1 MGIILIRRS
10 VIMQKYFLSPMI
22 LEKRIDFLCQFL
34 VLLRMDH
41 PKVLYR
47 PEGRRSPMLSLAK
60 NNRHKRS
67 RIKTR
72 IQGHIGITIFQITT
86 RFLKLHIRR
95 KSINEII
102 HVTVIKNI
110 FGPKIAQ
117 IVDGL
122 TKISG
127 GIFGDRASAQAEN
140 FKKLLLTMS
149 DDIRVILIKIAD
161 RLHNMRTLGSMLPN
175 KQFKIAGETL
185 YIYAPLA
192 NRLGLYKIKTE
203 LENLSFKYEHPEEYQ
218 EIEEKLAATATE
230 RDKVFNDFTTPI
242 RAQLDKMGLDVLIV
256 GRGGGSMEDL
266 WAFNTETVINAVYA
280 CKTPIISAVG
290 HETDFT
296 ITDFVADMRAPTP
309 SAAAELAV
317 PDREEELRRLVQLE
331 SIASR
336 ALRSLLERENQR
348 LDSCLARRGS
358 AGAYISTRLE
368 RLQAL
373 MNGNRQQ
380 IQLRLE
386 RENTRLERV
395 LEQIEAYSPLA
406 VLRRGYT
413 LVRHTDGSPV
423 TKKEELSP
431 GTALRLQFAD
441 GSVPVQVLEERE
453 DE

>member
-1 MGIILIRRS
+1 MMTVLSVSKLNFYLRALLEGDAPLQNLYVSGEISNFKRYPTSGHCYFTLRDEKAQLKCVLFAAQGAHLRFAPENGMRVICRGRVSVYERDGVYQLYVDDMQPQGAGALAVAFEQLKSRLAAAGLFDESHKQPIPKYPRRIGVATS
-10 VIMQKYFLSPMI
+10 AYGAAVA
-22 LEKRIDFLCQFL
+22 D
-34 VLLRMDH
+34 
-41 PKVLYR
+41 
-47 PEGRRSPMLSLAK
+47 
-60 NNRHKRS
+60 
-67 RIKTR
+67 IK
-72 IQGHIGITIFQITT
+72 QITAR
-86 RFLKLHIRR
+86 RFHAAELVIAPTVVQGDGAPE
-95 KSINEII
+95 SI
-102 HVTVIKNI
+102 
-110 FGPKIAQ
+110 AR
-117 IVDGL
+117 
-122 TKISG
+122 S
-127 GIFGDRASAQAEN
+127 
-140 FKKLLLTMS
+140 
-149 DDIRVILIKIAD
+149 
-161 RLHNMRTLGSMLPN
+161 
-175 KQFKIAGETL
+175 
-185 YIYAPLA
+185 
-192 NRLGLYKIKTE
+192 
-203 LENLSFKYEHPEEYQ
+203 
-218 EIEEKLAATATE
+218 IE
-230 RDKVFNDFTTPI
+230 
-242 RAQLDKMGLDVLIV
+242 QLDKMGLDVLIV

-266 WAFNTETVINAVYA
+266 WAFNTETVINAVYT

-317 PDREEELRRLVQLE
+317 PDREEELRRIAQLE
-331 SIASR
+331 SIATR

-358 AGAYISTRLE
+358 VGAYISTRLE

>member
-1 MGIILIRRS
+1 MIAPTVVQGDGAPESIARS
-10 VIMQKYFLSPMI
+10 
-22 LEKRIDFLCQFL
+22 
-34 VLLRMDH
+34 
-41 PKVLYR
+41 
-47 PEGRRSPMLSLAK
+47 
-60 NNRHKRS
+60 
-67 RIKTR
+67 
-72 IQGHIGITIFQITT
+72 
-86 RFLKLHIRR
+86 
-95 KSINEII
+95 
-102 HVTVIKNI
+102 
-110 FGPKIAQ
+110 
-117 IVDGL
+117 
-122 TKISG
+122 
-127 GIFGDRASAQAEN
+127 
-140 FKKLLLTMS
+140 
-149 DDIRVILIKIAD
+149 
-161 RLHNMRTLGSMLPN
+161 
-175 KQFKIAGETL
+175 
-185 YIYAPLA
+185 
-192 NRLGLYKIKTE
+192 
-203 LENLSFKYEHPEEYQ
+203 
-218 EIEEKLAATATE
+218 IE
-230 RDKVFNDFTTPI
+230 
-242 RAQLDKMGLDVLIV
+242 QLDQMGLDVLIV

-266 WAFNTETVINAVYA
+266 WAFNSETVINAVYT

-317 PDREEELRRLVQLE
+317 PDREEELRRIAQLE

-380 IQLRLE
+380 IRLRLE

-413 LVRHTDGSPV
+413 LVHHTDGSPV

-431 GTALRLQFAD
+431 GTELHLQFAD

>member
-1 MGIILIRRS
+1 MMTVLSVSKLNFYLRALLEGDAPLQNLYVSGEISNFKRYPTSGHCYFTLRDEKAQLKCVLFAAQGAHLRFAPENGMRVICRGRVSVYERDGVYQLYVDDMQPQGAGALAVAFEQLKSRLAAAGLFDESHKQPIPKYPRRIGVATS
-10 VIMQKYFLSPMI
+10 AYGAAVA
-22 LEKRIDFLCQFL
+22 D
-34 VLLRMDH
+34 
-41 PKVLYR
+41 
-47 PEGRRSPMLSLAK
+47 
-60 NNRHKRS
+60 
-67 RIKTR
+67 IK
-72 IQGHIGITIFQITT
+72 QITAR
-86 RFLKLHIRR
+86 RFPAAELVIAPTVVQGDGAPE
-95 KSINEII
+95 SI
-102 HVTVIKNI
+102 
-110 FGPKIAQ
+110 AR
-117 IVDGL
+117 
-122 TKISG
+122 S
-127 GIFGDRASAQAEN
+127 
-140 FKKLLLTMS
+140 
-149 DDIRVILIKIAD
+149 
-161 RLHNMRTLGSMLPN
+161 
-175 KQFKIAGETL
+175 
-185 YIYAPLA
+185 
-192 NRLGLYKIKTE
+192 
-203 LENLSFKYEHPEEYQ
+203 
-218 EIEEKLAATATE
+218 IE
-230 RDKVFNDFTTPI
+230 
-242 RAQLDKMGLDVLIV
+242 QLDKMGLDVLIV

-266 WAFNTETVINAVYA
+266 WAFNTETVINAVYT

-317 PDREEELRRLVQLE
+317 PDREEELRHIAQLE

-336 ALRSLLERENQR
+336 ALRSLLER
-348 LDSCLARRGS
+348 
-358 AGAYISTRLE
+358 
-368 RLQAL
+368 LQAL

-380 IQLRLE
+380 IRLRLE

>member
-1 MGIILIRRS
+1 MA
-10 VIMQKYFLSPMI
+10 
-22 LEKRIDFLCQFL
+22 D
-34 VLLRMDH
+34 
-41 PKVLYR
+41 
-47 PEGRRSPMLSLAK
+47 
-60 NNRHKRS
+60 
-67 RIKTR
+67 IK
-72 IQGHIGITIFQITT
+72 QITAR
-86 RFLKLHIRR
+86 RFPAAELVIAPTVVQGDGAPE
-95 KSINEII
+95 SI
-102 HVTVIKNI
+102 
-110 FGPKIAQ
+110 AR
-117 IVDGL
+117 
-122 TKISG
+122 S
-127 GIFGDRASAQAEN
+127 
-140 FKKLLLTMS
+140 
-149 DDIRVILIKIAD
+149 
-161 RLHNMRTLGSMLPN
+161 
-175 KQFKIAGETL
+175 
-185 YIYAPLA
+185 
-192 NRLGLYKIKTE
+192 
-203 LENLSFKYEHPEEYQ
+203 
-218 EIEEKLAATATE
+218 IE
-230 RDKVFNDFTTPI
+230 
-242 RAQLDKMGLDVLIV
+242 QLDKMGLDVLIV

-317 PDREEELRRLVQLE
+317 PDREEELRRIAQLE

-336 ALRSLLERENQR
+336 ALHSLLERENQR

-380 IQLRLE
+380 IRLRLE

-413 LVRHTDGSPV
+413 LVRRTDGSPV

-453 DE
+453 DA

>member
-1 MGIILIRRS
+1 MMTVLSVSKLNFYLRSLLEGDAPLQNLYVSGEISNFKRYPTSGHCYFTLRDEKAQLQCVLFAAQGAHLRFAPENGMRVICRGRVSVYERDGVYQLYVDDMQPQGAGALAVAFEQLKSRLAAAGLFDESHKQPIPKYPRRIGVATS
-10 VIMQKYFLSPMI
+10 AYGAAVA
-22 LEKRIDFLCQFL
+22 D
-34 VLLRMDH
+34 
-41 PKVLYR
+41 
-47 PEGRRSPMLSLAK
+47 
-60 NNRHKRS
+60 
-67 RIKTR
+67 IK
-72 IQGHIGITIFQITT
+72 QITAR
-86 RFLKLHIRR
+86 RFPAAKLVIAPTVVQGDGAPE
-95 KSINEII
+95 SI
-102 HVTVIKNI
+102 
-110 FGPKIAQ
+110 AR
-117 IVDGL
+117 
-122 TKISG
+122 S
-127 GIFGDRASAQAEN
+127 
-140 FKKLLLTMS
+140 
-149 DDIRVILIKIAD
+149 
-161 RLHNMRTLGSMLPN
+161 
-175 KQFKIAGETL
+175 
-185 YIYAPLA
+185 
-192 NRLGLYKIKTE
+192 
-203 LENLSFKYEHPEEYQ
+203 
-218 EIEEKLAATATE
+218 IE
-230 RDKVFNDFTTPI
+230 
-242 RAQLDKMGLDVLIV
+242 QLDKMGLDVLIV

-266 WAFNTETVINAVYA
+266 WAFNTETVINAVYT

-317 PDREEELRRLVQLE
+317 PDREEELRRIAQLE